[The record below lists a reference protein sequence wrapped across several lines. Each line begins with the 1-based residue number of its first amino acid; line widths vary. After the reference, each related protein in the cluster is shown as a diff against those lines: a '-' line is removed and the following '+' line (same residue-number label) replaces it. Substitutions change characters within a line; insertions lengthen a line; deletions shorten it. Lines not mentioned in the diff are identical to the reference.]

1 MTLRL
6 PVKFLVLFVFF
17 CPALNGCSPAAREK
31 MLRTF
36 VDGVPEPEPEKE
48 APKAGAA
55 THPGAEEASPRQ
67 AEEKKQPAASVQPP
81 PPAAHFHPP
90 FLENQCDSCHDTKTS
105 QKLIAQGK
113 DLCFACHEDFT
124 QGKPVVHYPAGEG
137 LCTECHDPH
146 QSPNPRML
154 KKAMPELCFS
164 CHDEGE
170 IRGKPAHQGA
180 VSCAAC
186 HQIHASDREKL
197 LK

>member
-1 MTLRL
+1 MTPRL
-6 PVKFLVLFVFF
+6 PIKLPVLFVFF
-17 CPALNGCSPAAREK
+17 CLALNGCSPAAREK
-31 MLRTF
+31 MLRVF
-36 VDGVPEPEPEKE
+36 VDGVPEAEPKKE
-48 APKAGAA
+48 APAAGAEQEKRTA
-55 THPGAEEASPRQ
+55 KEE
-67 AEEKKQPAASVQPP
+67 VQPQAPAQTP
-81 PPAAHFHPP
+81 PSPTAHFHPP

-113 DLCFACHEDFT
+113 DLCFSCHEDFT

-154 KKAMPELCFS
+154 KKTMPDLCFS

-170 IRGKPAHQGA
+170 IRREPAHQGA
-180 VSCAAC
+180 APCAAC
-186 HQIHASDREKL
+186 HQIHASDWEKL